1 MWECGTSQFTKA
13 QIAAEIEQAELNLSN
28 TNSGDA
34 VSSSGAS
41 DHASTHHVNPLHV
54 LFGFLIACF
63 NSTQA
68 RVNGELGHL
77 LGNGIVAA
85 MVSFLTGWFI
95 LILIVLFSSRVRQA
109 LFTVPSLIRS
119 GQLKWWQIIGG
130 CAGAFYVIGQGTAV
144 PVVGVAIFVIA
155 TVAGQSVSSLL
166 VDKVGL
172 GPAGPKAITALRVAA
187 AAVAVGGVAVSVMGR
202 DQTGHFSLPLVI
214 YAFIV
219 GGLTSAQHALNG
231 RVAVATTHPMAS
243 TTVNFTMGTST
254 LFVVLMLMHF
264 VGGKH
269 LPMPPAPWERP
280 LLWTGGIIGVLFIVS
295 AAVLV
300 RSLGVLVFSL
310 VSVVGQLSGAVL
322 LDVFFP
328 TPGNRVTAQVVLGV
342 AITGVAIAM
351 AASSGLR
358 GKLKTAS

>member
-1 MWECGTSQFTKA
+1 MTESSDVNPTSDSVVSNV
-13 QIAAEIEQAELNLSN
+13 EL
-28 TNSGDA
+28 GD
-34 VSSSGAS
+34 VDSSSTDAG
-41 DHASTHHVNPLHV
+41 HAATHRVNPLHV

-85 MVSFLTGWFI
+85 MVSFVSGLVI
-95 LILIVLFSSRVRQA
+95 LLVIVLTSSRVRSA
-109 LFTVPSLIRS
+109 LFSVPSLIRS
-119 GQLKWWQIIGG
+119 GALHWWQIIGG
-130 CAGAFYVIGQGTAV
+130 CAGAFYVIGQGTVV

-172 GPAGPKAITALRVAA
+172 GPAGPKAITALRIGA
-187 AAVAVGGVAVSVMGR
+187 AAVAVFGVGVSVMGR
-202 DQTGHFSLPLVI
+202 DQTGHFSLPLVV
-214 YAFIV
+214 YAFVV

-231 RVAVATTHPMAS
+231 RVAVATKQPMA
-243 TTVNFTMGTST
+243 TTALNFTMGTST

-264 VGGKH
+264 VGGQH
-269 LPMPPAPWERP
+269 LPMPPAPWDRP
-280 LLWTGGIIGVLFIVS
+280 LLWTGGSIGICFIVS

-328 TPGNRVTAQVVLGV
+328 TKGNHVTAQVVLGV

-358 GKLKTAS
+358 GKRSTDS

>member
-1 MWECGTSQFTKA
+1 MTDSSDVNAKSDSVVSNK
-13 QIAAEIEQAELNLSN
+13 EL
-28 TNSGDA
+28 GDV
-34 VSSSGAS
+34 VSSSGAEG
-41 DHASTHHVNPLHV
+41 HATNHRVNPLHV

-85 MVSFLTGWFI
+85 MVSFVSGLVI
-95 LILIVLFSSRVRQA
+95 LFVIVLASSRVRTA
-109 LFTVPSLIRS
+109 LFSVPSLIRS
-119 GQLKWWQIIGG
+119 GALHWWQIIGG
-130 CAGAFYVIGQGTAV
+130 CAGAFYVIGQGTVV

-172 GPAGPKAITALRVAA
+172 GPAGPKAITALRVSA
-187 AAVAVGGVAVSVMGR
+187 AAVAVGGVAVSVLGR
-202 DQTGHFSLPLVI
+202 DQTGQFSLPLVI

-231 RVAVATTHPMAS
+231 RVAVATKQPMA
-243 TTVNFTMGTST
+243 TTALNFTMGTST
-254 LFVVLMLMHF
+254 LFVALILMHF

-280 LLWTGGIIGVLFIVS
+280 LLWTGGSIGICFIVS

-310 VSVVGQLSGAVL
+310 VSVVGQLSGAIL

-328 TPGNRVTAQVVLGV
+328 TPGNHVTAQVVCGV
-342 AITGVAIAM
+342 AITGVAIVM

-358 GKLKTAS
+358 SKKNTG

>member
-1 MWECGTSQFTKA
+1 MTSENEATEPNGVNTTIDSIVSNEELGDVVA
-13 QIAAEIEQAELNLSN
+13 RPQAS
-28 TNSGDA
+28 SKPDA
-34 VSSSGAS
+34 S
-41 DHASTHHVNPLHV
+41 HRVNPLHV

-68 RVNGELGHL
+68 RVNGQLGHL

-85 MVSFLTGWFI
+85 LVSFTSGLVI
-95 LILIVLFSSRVRQA
+95 LIAIVIFSKRVRQA
-109 LFTVPSLIRS
+109 LFSVPSLIRS
-119 GQLKWWQIIGG
+119 GELKWWQIIGG
-130 CAGAFYVIGQGTAV
+130 CAGAFYVIGQGTVV

-172 GPAGPKAITALRVAA
+172 GPAGPKAITTLRVAA
-187 AAVAVGGVAVSVMGR
+187 STVAVGGVAVSVMGR
-202 DQTGHFSLPLVI
+202 DHTGHFSLPLVM
-214 YAFIV
+214 YAFVV
-219 GGLTSAQHALNG
+219 GAFTSAQHALNG
-231 RVAVATTHPMAS
+231 RVAVATKQPMA
-243 TTVNFTMGTST
+243 TTVLNFTMGTST
-254 LFVVLMLMHF
+254 LCVVLLLMHF
-264 VGGKH
+264 VGGQH

-280 LLWTGGIIGVLFIVS
+280 LLWTGGSIGICFIVS

-358 GKLKTAS
+358 GKLKPAE